1 MSWAGE
7 CALAN
12 LGTSTE
18 PRSGHVGS
26 LLQTVFSPSLQHPF
40 VEPSTQLVSGVAGLT
55 EHQLLLD
62 EAGSWKRTAEILG
75 GVVLILGLV
84 VICYHHCKGRNANEE
99 DAPALTAETV
109 APPLQHVRAPR
120 FSNMNLAQEKCDFAL
135 GFPHRCDN
143 SAKPFLSGI
152 DWDAEVDGLQY
163 ACRIF
168 RDPNKNHHVTEEEL
182 QQEFTSPMKFEAYH
196 NAVCQLLL
204 RILSGPHFGLH
215 MTTFPSVDYDEVFL
229 TLRLPRAG
237 DALSKYAAHFSYS
250 MPVSDAAYETIE
262 ETVLKDTEDNEV
274 RAYAQYLLDRQTD
287 FELFRQADK
296 LRLIR
301 AQMEK
306 YINLNQM
313 MVQKV
318 LSLRF
323 PAHYWKEVVDLS
335 QDFGNPWYWYRM
347 PDRNHED
354 RVRDYYGEEVAWMF
368 VWQACYVRALL
379 IPACIGTLVY
389 FRRFFMDLSGSLS
402 HEVQL
407 AYAAVMMFWAAF
419 FNGWFRRREVRL
431 RQRWGMERY
440 SPPIAFR
447 DEYESDL
454 DGSVQVYVAMVA
466 SDLLALALLC
476 FMVLGNHLIHKWQ
489 MTINK
494 DTVHFIWHWV
504 GSLLI
509 TLQIVVIDKFWFW
522 CSFKINEKEN
532 HTSREKWIS
541 SWARKIFMVRIINN
555 LYPFLY
561 TGFLK
566 EHYEGCPDFEAGC
579 LGELQANLCVFF
591 MVWILKV
598 VGKSLVLVIFLRW
611 QVAKEIQ
618 HKQDGRDY
626 TYIELQAKCQE
637 YDDALRMDDWTESVL
652 SFAFLACFNVVL
664 PAVAPIALLTNLLR
678 MRCEA
683 YRNLHF
689 LQRPVPRGASG
700 TGAWQYLCEI
710 VEVIAVIVNVSFAVF
725 TMAPIRDFNRRTKW
739 VLFVAIQYAAFLL
752 QLLVKAKVPDR
763 PREIEDND
771 VKNQTVIR
779 KVFLDSRQHE
789 VINLTRST
797 FFLPALGSRVYDVGE
812 VGEVK
817 T

>member
-1 MSWAGE
+1 M
-7 CALAN
+7 
-12 LGTSTE
+12 
-18 PRSGHVGS
+18 GS
-26 LLQTVFSPSLQHPF
+26 LLQTVFSPSLLHPLA
-40 VEPSTQLVSGVAGLT
+40 EPSTQLVSGVAGLT

-62 EAGSWKRTAEILG
+62 EAGSWNWKQIAEILG
-75 GVVLILGLV
+75 GIVLILGLV
-84 VICYHHCKGRNANEE
+84 VISYHHCKGRDAKEE
-99 DAPALTAETV
+99 DAPTLQAETV
-109 APPLQHVRAPR
+109 SPPLQNVPAPR

-135 GFPHRCDN
+135 GFTHRCEK

-152 DWDAEVDGLQY
+152 DWDAKVDGLQY
-163 ACRIF
+163 ARRIF
-168 RDPNKNHHVTEEEL
+168 RDSTKTHIVTEEEL
-182 QQEFTSPMKFEAYH
+182 KQLEFTSRMKFEDYH

-204 RILSGPHFGLH
+204 RLFSGPNFGLQ
-215 MTTFPSVDYDEVFL
+215 MNSFPSVDNDEVFL
-229 TLRLPRAG
+229 TLRLPRAD
-237 DALSKYAAHFSYS
+237 DALGIYAAHFSYY
-250 MPVSDAAYETIE
+250 MPVSDAAYEKIE
-262 ETVLKDTEDNEV
+262 ATVLKDKEEKEV
-274 RAYAQYLLDRQTD
+274 RAYAQFLLDREAD
-287 FELFRQADK
+287 FEPFRQADK

-306 YINLNQM
+306 FINLNQL

-318 LSLRF
+318 LARRF
-323 PAHYWKEVVDLS
+323 PGHYWKEVVDLS

-347 PDRNHED
+347 PDQNHED
-354 RVRDYYGEEVAWMF
+354 RVRDYFGEEVAWMF

-379 IPACIGTLVY
+379 FPACIGTLVY

-407 AYAAVMMFWAAF
+407 AYAVVMIFWAAF
-419 FNGWFRRREVRL
+419 FNGWFSRRQGRL

-454 DGSVQVYVAMVA
+454 EGSVQVYVAMVA
-466 SDLLALALLC
+466 SDLLALALLGL
-476 FMVLGNHLIHKWQ
+476 MVLGNHLIHKWQ
-489 MTINK
+489 MTINRES
-494 DTVHFIWHWV
+494 DHFIWHYV

-509 TLQIVVIDKFWFW
+509 TLQIMVIDKFWFW

-579 LGELQANLCVFF
+579 LGELQANLLVFF
-591 MVWILKV
+591 IVWILKV
-598 VGKSLVLVIFLRW
+598 VGKSLVLVLFLRW
-611 QVAKEIQ
+611 QVLREIQ
-618 HKQDGRDY
+618 HKQDGRNY
-626 TYIELQAKCQE
+626 SYIELQAKCQE

-664 PAVAPIALLTNLLR
+664 PAVAPIALLTNLVR

-700 TGAWQYLCEI
+700 IGAWQYLCEI
-710 VEVIAVIVNVSFAVF
+710 IEVIAVIVNVSFAVF
-725 TMAPIRDFNRRTKW
+725 TMAPIRDLNLRTKW

-771 VKNQTVIR
+771 VKNQNVIR
-779 KVFLDSRQHE
+779 KVFLDARQRE
-789 VINLTRST
+789 VINVQRQVSS
-797 FFLPALGSRVYDVGE
+797 LPQLGPRVYDVGD
-812 VGEVK
+812 VK